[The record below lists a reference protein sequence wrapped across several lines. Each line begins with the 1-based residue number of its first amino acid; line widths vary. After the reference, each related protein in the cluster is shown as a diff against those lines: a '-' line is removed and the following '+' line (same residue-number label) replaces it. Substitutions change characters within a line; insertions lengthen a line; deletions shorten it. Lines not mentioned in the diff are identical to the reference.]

1 MTELAACPVFDGLT
15 LLWREIQGERKASA
29 SDVNLLQETLVKGQ
43 GPGRGKGGLPS
54 PLSLAA
60 PSPLSTSVSESDS
73 GPEVEV
79 PSAHHLCEC
88 APSLSAIRQ
97 RSSFSPAISQTP
109 VVLRRSQMGDMRSE
123 VGTLGQRQ
131 TAELGKGLGRTVP
144 LSPACTRSGG
154 RMNKPQD
161 YRPTNLLSYVATS
174 SVFPLQA
181 NILGVSKNLGA
192 LPSAGFMRAASPTP
206 PAQHGRSQ

>member
-1 MTELAACPVFDGLT
+1 MLICCRRPGT
-15 LLWREIQGERKASA
+15 K
-29 SDVNLLQETLVKGQ
+29 VKG
-43 GPGRGKGGLPS
+43 GAEARAAFPLLCVWLLPHLS
-54 PLSLAA
+54 PLLS
-60 PSPLSTSVSESDS
+60 PSQIQVSRWKSQVLITSAER
-73 GPEVEV
+73 
-79 PSAHHLCEC
+79 

-174 SVFPLQA
+174 FCVPLVGEHPQM
-181 NILGVSKNLGA
+181 
-192 LPSAGFMRAASPTP
+192 F
-206 PAQHGRSQ
+206 

>member
-1 MTELAACPVFDGLT
+1 MLICCRRP
-15 LLWREIQGERKASA
+15 WSK
-29 SDVNLLQETLVKGQ
+29 VKGQ
-43 GPGRGKGGLPS
+43 AEARVAFPLLCLWLLPHLSPLPS
-54 PLSLAA
+54 PSQIQVPRWKSQVLITSASALPHYPQSGSAPASPRPLAKPLLS
-60 PSPLSTSVSESDS
+60 S
-73 GPEVEV
+73 GE
-79 PSAHHLCEC
+79 A
-88 APSLSAIRQ
+88 RW
-97 RSSFSPAISQTP
+97 
-109 VVLRRSQMGDMRSE
+109 GDMRSE